1 MTGIKWYGDKLVSK
15 MEKLQVQ
22 ALKMC
27 GALLERDIKLSMK
40 PGTGNE
46 YIRGGKIHRASA
58 PGQPPAVD
66 TGRLRASITFNWSG
80 SGRARA
86 PIDNPS
92 KETKPSDSV
101 GEPRAER
108 HAVIVVVGT
117 NVKYGRYL
125 ELGTTKIK
133 PRPYLRP
140 ALENNR
146 AKFERIIYNTLQR
159 GLK

>member
-1 MTGIKWYGDKLVSK
+1 MTVKWYGDKLVSK

-22 ALKMC
+22 ALKAC
-27 GALLERDIKLSMK
+27 GALLEREIKLSMK

-46 YIRGGKIHRASA
+46 YVRGGKIHRASA

-66 TGRLRASITFNWSG
+66 TGRLRASITYNWSG
-80 SGRARA
+80 SGRGRA
-86 PIDNPS
+86 PIQNPS
-92 KETKPSDSV
+92 KETKSNDGV
-101 GEPRAER
+101 GEPAASR
-108 HAVIVVVGT
+108 HEVVVVVGT
-117 NVKYGRYL
+117 NVKYGRDL

-146 AKFERIIYNTLQR
+146 ARLERIIYNTIQR
-159 GLK
+159 GLA

>member
-1 MTGIKWYGDKLVSK
+1 MTVKWYGDKLVSK

-22 ALKMC
+22 ALKAC
-27 GALLERDIKLSMK
+27 GALLEREIKLSFK

-46 YIRGGKIHRASA
+46 YIRGGKIHRASV

-80 SGRARA
+80 SGRGRA
-86 PIDNPS
+86 PIQNPS
-92 KETKPSDSV
+92 KETKSNDGV
-101 GEPRAER
+101 GEPVAGR
-108 HAVIVVVGT
+108 HEVVVVVGT

-146 AKFERIIYNTLQR
+146 ARLERIIYNTIQR
-159 GLK
+159 GLA